1 MPISKAIGTSLIRIL
16 LFLLLTID
24 TGGLVKPVKGS
35 IISLTGRVTDNLLSR
50 EDMLIILAPKHY

>member
-1 MPISKAIGTSLIRIL
+1 MSKAIGTNLIRIL
-16 LFLLLTID
+16 LFLLLITD

-35 IISLTGRVTDNLLSR
+35 IISLTGRVTDNLFSR

>member
-1 MPISKAIGTSLIRIL
+1 MSKAIGTNLIRIL
-16 LFLLLTID
+16 LFLLLITD

-35 IISLTGRVTDNLLSR
+35 IISLTGRVTDNLFSG

>member
-1 MPISKAIGTSLIRIL
+1 MSKAIGINLIRIL
-16 LFLLLTID
+16 LFLLLITD

-35 IISLTGRVTDNLLSR
+35 IISLTGRVTDNLFSR